1 MATVFRKTYTKRLPE
16 GAELFTRKGQR
27 FARWKD
33 AKGKTRTEKVTVP
46 EKGRHAGKPRIVME
60 AGTYTAKYRDGS
72 GVVQE
77 ATTGCRDEQA
87 ARGVLHQFLAR
98 AESVR
103 GGYVTAEQDRI
114 ADHQK
119 TAMPE
124 HVAAYIDHLRAKGVT
139 SARIDQ
145 TEGRLHRVF
154 DDCGFARL
162 PDLSA
167 DGLEGWLAA
176 RETEGMSA
184 AARNGYRSACVAFGN
199 WCAGKRG
206 KVIVE
211 NQKRLPNNPFDGVHK
226 ANERTDPRRQRRA
239 LTEAELVKLLDVA
252 RRRPLLDAMTIR
264 RGKDKGKPLAD
275 VRPEVRA
282 RLETLGR
289 ERALIYKTLVLTGL
303 RKGELAS
310 LTVGDL
316 ELDANRPHAVLQ
328 AAAEK
333 NRQGSRIAL
342 RADLVADLRRWI
354 ADRLEALRDAC
365 KASGDPLPAYLP
377 AETPLFTVPAGLVRI
392 LDRDL
397 VAAGIARKVKDED
410 TGKVRIDKRDDRGRT
425 VDVHAL
431 RTSFGTLLSK
441 GGVAPRTAQAAMR
454 HGSIDL
460 TMRTYT
466 DPRLLDVAGALDALP
481 GLPLDGGEKTEGQQ
495 ATGTC
500 DDRPL
505 APVLA
510 PNLVQASISQANADK
525 RATDTD
531 RPTLKSERL
540 EVPGNKGFR
549 QPSAE
554 ADKRGRTGRCR
565 TRTCDLILVRDAL

>member
-1 MATVFRKTYTKRLPE
+1 MATVFRKTYTKPLPE

-33 AKGKTRTEKVTVP
+33 AKGKARTDRVT
-46 EKGRHAGKPRIVME
+46 AGKDGSPRLLIE
-60 AGTYTAKYRDGS
+60 AGTFTAKYRDGA
-72 GVVQE
+72 GVVRE
-77 ATTGCRDEQA
+77 VATGCRDEQA
-87 ARGVLHQFLAR
+87 ARGVLHQLLAR
-98 AESVR
+98 AENVR

-114 ADHQK
+114 ADHQRAV
-119 TAMPE
+119 TTE

-139 SARIDQ
+139 AARIKQ
-145 TEGRLHRVF
+145 TENRLHRVF
-154 DDCGFARL
+154 DDCGFTRL

-206 KVIVE
+206 KVIVA
-211 NQKRLPNNPFDGVHK
+211 NQKRLPDNPFDGVHK
-226 ANERTDPRRQRRA
+226 ANEKADPRRQRRA
-239 LTEAELVKLLDVA
+239 LTEAELVRLLDVA

-275 VRPEVRA
+275 VRPQVRA

-289 ERALIYKTLVLTGL
+289 ERARIYKTLVLTGL

-316 ELDANRPHAVLQ
+316 ALDADRPHAALR

-333 NRQGSRIAL
+333 NRRGSKIAL
-342 RADLVADLRRWI
+342 RADLVTDLEQWI
-354 ADRLEALRDAC
+354 ADRLASLRDTC

-397 VAAGIARKVKDED
+397 VAAGIARRVKDEE
-410 TGKVRIDKRDDRGRT
+410 TGKVWIDKRDDRGRT

-441 GGVAPRTAQAAMR
+441 GGVSPRTAQAAMR
-454 HGSIDL
+454 HGSIAL
-460 TMRTYT
+460 TMQTYT
-466 DPRLLDVAGALDALP
+466 DPRLLDVAGAMDALP
-481 GLPLDGGEKTEGQQ
+481 SLPLDGGEAERQQ
-495 ATGTC
+495 ATGTL
-500 DDRPL
+500 DDRAL

-510 PNLVQASISQANADK
+510 PDWCKRGQTQTDADK
-525 RATDTD
+525 AASDAD
-531 RPTLKSERL
+531 RPTVKGEGA
-540 EVPGNKGFR
+540 EVPENKGFR
-549 QPSAE
+549 QPSAD
-554 ADKRGRTGRCR
+554 ADKRRRTGRCGA
-565 TRTCDLILVRDAL
+565 RTCDLILVRDAL